1 MVAGRFW
8 EETVMA
14 LRAFLEKVDLFS
26 DLPDDTIDMLIER
39 GAEEHVPAGQVLVKQ
54 GSPGAGFHLIL
65 EGTAIVT
72 VNDEDVATLQ
82 PGDYFGEMSLIDK
95 APHSATV
102 ASGPD
107 GVKMFQV
114 SPVTFNELLDHS
126 THCDRV
132 LLKIL
137 TRRVRRLEEAA
148 RG

>member
-1 MVAGRFW
+1 M
-8 EETVMA
+8 T
-14 LRAFLEKVDLFS
+14 LRAFLEQVDLFS
-26 DLPDDTIDMLIER
+26 DLPDDVLDKIIER
-39 GAEEHVPAGQVLVKQ
+39 GSEERVPAGHVLVTQ

-65 EGTAIVT
+65 DGSAVVSI
-72 VNDEDVATLQ
+72 NDKEVATLE

-102 ASGPD
+102 VSGPD
-107 GVKMFQV
+107 GARTFQISPIMFG
-114 SPVTFNELLDHS
+114 ELVDSS

-148 RG
+148 YQR